1 MATYT
6 SNINLKKPAQS
17 DKIRIADFNG
27 NADNIDAAIGA
38 DFGQGTKPSINQAIN
53 SLADGLA
60 IIANGNVHAAVTA
73 GQFVYVRGHDT
84 LSEGLYVATSNISA
98 NGTLSG
104 SNLTADGSGGL
115 NALNSKILPS
125 ALTITLKTGFSLASW
140 GWIRA
145 VKVGHICIITFSGL
159 KSDSAISSETNMATI
174 DGISAN
180 GMHFSI
186 IGGNNTT
193 GLIRNDGSTIVVNNM
208 VANTNYFGELIM
220 AIN

>member
-60 IIANGNVHAAVTA
+60 IIASGNVHAAITA
-73 GQFVYVRGHDT
+73 GQFVYVRNHDT
-84 LSEGLYVATSNISA
+84 LSEGLYVASSNISE

-115 NALNSKILPS
+115 NALKSKLGSSYAPV
-125 ALTITLKTGFSLASW
+125 TLAS
-140 GWIRA
+140 GITGTVYIMRMGNLRVLSGYVNPNTSGASITIATLDTSDRPPLGIR
-145 VKVGHICIITFSGL
+145 GSFSGY
-159 KSDSAISSETNMATI
+159 SVTAT
-174 DGISAN
+174 GEFLLNSN
-180 GMHFSI
+180 GVF
-186 IGGNNTT
+186 
-193 GLIRNDGSTIVVNNM
+193 
-208 VANTNYFGELIM
+208 EL
-220 AIN
+220 AINATPGNTVKFNITYAVE